1 MTRKTLVAGAIV
13 TTVVGLVVLLKP
25 SSAPEVKSSKPESPG
40 ELVTLK
46 AVPTPNDER
55 SASDQSLVPAGGYEP
70 ERNTEPSAWCA
81 APRRNEPLL
90 RYAIRFGTAL
100 EDSSERSRLG
110 IRPVPRS
117 SIVIMTDEAI
127 CRQAAMVY
135 SSDGLGPVL
144 VIRMDSRYL
153 VGNLGF
159 RDDPKAFWK
168 IEIYDERWQLLST
181 YSQGA

>member
-1 MTRKTLVAGAIV
+1 MTRKTLAAAIIV
-13 TTVVGLVVLLKP
+13 TTVVGLVLLLKP
-25 SSAPEVKSSKPESPG
+25 SSSPEVKSSKAESPG
-40 ELVTLK
+40 ELITLK
-46 AVPTPNDER
+46 AVPTPNDEV

-70 ERNTEPSAWCA
+70 ERKKETSSWCA

-100 EDSSERSRLG
+100 EDSIERSRLG

-144 VIRMDSRYL
+144 VIRIDTRYL
-153 VGNLGF
+153 VGDLGF
-159 RDDPKAFWK
+159 QDDPKAFWK